1 MDEIINKIENYEKDK
16 FYNVFLKQIDSYN
29 KYGETEYD
37 IYLKFIIKNYM
48 SRIIIRKLN
57 WKQISNFQEVTSD
70 IDYVI
75 NDLIK

>member
-1 MDEIINKIENYEKDK
+1 T
-16 FYNVFLKQIDSYN
+16 FYNVFLKQTNSVI

-37 IYLKFIIKNYM
+37 IYLNFMIKNYM

-57 WKQISNFQEVTSD
+57 WKQISNFQEVSTD